1 LEKKHIDEVHRKKM
15 DKVLTGTFSLL
26 ENDQEELKSQTFS
39 ESYMKFVKMNK
50 TKYERNDPKPGTLR
64 KLIIGRQ
71 TEGTKV
77 GMITFKIGYSEETF

>member
-1 LEKKHIDEVHRKKM
+1 MYQI
-15 DKVLTGTFSLL
+15 
-26 ENDQEELKSQTFS
+26 NDQ
-39 ESYMKFVKMNK
+39 
-50 TKYERNDPKPGTLR
+50 KPGTLR